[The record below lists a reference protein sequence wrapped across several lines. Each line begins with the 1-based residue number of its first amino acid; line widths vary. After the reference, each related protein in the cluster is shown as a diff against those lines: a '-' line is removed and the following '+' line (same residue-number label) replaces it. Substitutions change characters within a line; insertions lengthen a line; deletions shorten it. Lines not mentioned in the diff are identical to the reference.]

1 MADLKKEIKNY
12 SPVTTPGDN
21 DDLVVQQAVDSVV
34 RRWTWTS
41 IKATLRTYFDTL
53 YLGIP
58 ASSAQGDILYR
69 GPTDW
74 VRLPAGTSGNFL
86 KTQGVSANPL
96 WAGGIST
103 KVGNFTRDIS
113 LTGTQAITGV
123 GFPSKAI
130 IFFASIAGT
139 KAMSI
144 NFVNTAGAGLGR
156 GIVDYGAQ
164 TADTYFPFSYAIGK
178 LYAGAGSDGA
188 YADLNSVDSDG
199 FTLNW
204 GKDGLP
210 TGTVTIQY
218 LAIG

>member
-21 DDLVVQQAVDSVV
+21 DNLVVQQAADSVV

-41 IKATLRTYFDTL
+41 IKATLQTYFDTL

-58 ASSAQGDILYR
+58 TNSAQGDILYR
-69 GPTDW
+69 SATDW
-74 VRLPAGTSGNFL
+74 VRLPAGTSGHFL
-86 KTQGVSANPL
+86 KTQGASANPL
-96 WAGGIST
+96 WAGGINT

-123 GFPSKAI
+123 GFSPKAI

-144 NFVNTAGAGLGR
+144 GFVNTAGAGTGR
-156 GIVDYGAQ
+156 GIADYGVQ

-188 YADLNSVDSDG
+188 YADLYSIESDG
-199 FTLNW
+199 FTMNW
-204 GKDGLP
+204 NKDGLP

-218 LAIG
+218 MALG